1 MNNVVKVRD
10 LHKLWLTPRKN
21 HNNQFVDREIPN
33 DVQNDD
39 SLGFISF
46 RSE

>member
-1 MNNVVKVRD
+1 MITSVLNN
-10 LHKLWLTPRKN
+10 TEEIN
-21 HNNQFVDREIPN
+21 NNQFVDREIPN

-39 SLGFISF
+39 YFDFISF